1 MILSGLCLLSLAAL
15 PFLAFWP
22 VTIGRQIWAIGDLAA
37 YHHPLFV
44 VSAAQWR
51 QGHLPLWNP
60 YLFGGTPLAAAQQ
73 GGVFYPLNIVL
84 WLMFPAWRA
93 MGLSILIHLA
103 LAGLSVWIFLR
114 SLRLHPLAAWLGGV
128 VFAWGGFTMSHLG
141 HVVILRALPWIGFAL
156 HGFHGWLESRRF
168 RYLLEI
174 SASVALLCL
183 SGYIPVIIYALLLIL
198 TYFWYAAEGPW
209 RLRALAWLAL
219 SLGIGLS
226 APQLLP
232 GIELWISRD
241 FLRPGEGDFNAMTGY
256 SFHPSYLLT
265 LLFPRGRTG
274 TFAEMVGYIGTFPL
288 LLVLLSLFM
297 RQMDRMER
305 LRRFFGSWLLI
316 SLLLAMGR
324 YVPPLAA
331 FIFFMPVLGSH
342 GIPSRHL
349 LEFSFSAA
357 ILAAIGLDAWM
368 NGVEVQK
375 PTRRQIRLG
384 IVWLV
389 AWICLA
395 LVAPYTPEIP
405 PLRLPWVSLKIV
417 WQPVIFLLAGIGLL
431 VILRRVRNP
440 WGRAIGMIVLVGL
453 VLYDL
458 LDFGL
463 PLYQP
468 GLTSPDFYETA
479 PTTVQWL
486 QEHATTFY
494 PYRILSFEAT
504 GHVLEKGLGK
514 ALLAANYNA
523 AYGVESLIGHDG
535 LMLRQL
541 NEVSKGKIPA
551 WGWVAPEAVEDP
563 AFRALLDQWNVRY
576 LLIKMGRGGIL
587 ARYYPQK
594 AMVDDVEIYEN
605 TSARPRLFA
614 LVPVEGPNSNH
625 MDDPRAF
632 IDSSGKI
639 WADPPQGTRYDI
651 VLRRYS
657 GDRVEVDVSF
667 EGNALLIHSTNIVRG
682 WRVWV
687 DGKPMP
693 LIRVNK
699 AFQGVYVPEGNHR
712 VVFAYMPDSVWVG
725 MGIAGMALGGL
736 LAVWTG
742 WRVKAMLFDPTSERA
757 MR

>member
-1 MILSGLCLLSLAAL
+1 MILPGFCLLSLAAL

-22 VTIGRQIWAIGDLAA
+22 VAIGRQIWAVGDFAA

-44 VSAAQWR
+44 ASAAQWR

-73 GGVFYPLNIVL
+73 AGVFYPLNIVL
-84 WLMFPAWRA
+84 WLVFPAWRA
-93 MGLSILIHLA
+93 MGLSILIHLT
-103 LAGLSVWIFLR
+103 LAGLSVWVFLR

-141 HVVILRALPWIGFAL
+141 HIGILRALPWIGFAL
-156 HGFHGWLESRRF
+156 HGFHGWQRSGRF

-174 SASVALLCL
+174 SVSVALLCL
-183 SGYIPVIIYALLLIL
+183 SGYVQIALYALLLIL

-209 RLRALAWLAL
+209 RLRAMAWLAL
-219 SLGIGLS
+219 GSGIGLS

-232 GIELWISRD
+232 GIELWVSRA
-241 FLRPGEGDFNAMTGY
+241 FLRPGEGDFGAMTGY

-274 TFAEMVGYIGTFPL
+274 TFAEMVGYIGVVPL

-297 RQMDRMER
+297 RRKGRMER
-305 LRRFFGSWLLI
+305 LYGFFSSWFLI

-324 YVPPLAA
+324 YIPPLAA
-331 FIFFMPVLGSH
+331 LIFFMPVFGSLGV
-342 GIPSRHL
+342 PSKHL

-357 ILAAIGLDAWM
+357 ILATIGLDAWM
-368 NGVEVQK
+368 SGVEIQK

-384 IVWLV
+384 IVWII

-395 LVAPYTPEIP
+395 LIAPYAPEVP
-405 PLRLPWVSLKIV
+405 PLRLPWRSLKIV
-417 WQPVIFLLAGIGLL
+417 WQPLALVLAGAGLL
-431 VILRRVRNP
+431 VALRWAKSP
-440 WGRAIGMIVLVGL
+440 WGRVIAMVFLSGL

-463 PLYQP
+463 PIYRP
-468 GLTSPDFYETA
+468 GLTSPEFYETPPA
-479 PTTVQWL
+479 TVRWL
-486 QEHATTFY
+486 QERAPAFY
-494 PYRILSFEAT
+494 PYRILPFEAT
-504 GHVLEKGLGK
+504 GHMLERGLGK

-576 LLIKMGRGGIL
+576 LLVGAGRGGIL
-587 ARYYPQK
+587 AKYYPQV
-594 AMVDDVEIYEN
+594 ALVDSMEIYEN
-605 TSARPRLFA
+605 PRARLRLFA
-614 LVPVEGPNSNH
+614 LVPVEGPDLNPTNH
-625 MDDPRAF
+625 PGAF
-632 IDSSGKI
+632 IDSSGKL
-639 WADPPQGTRYDI
+639 WTDPPPGARYD
-651 VLRRYS
+651 VLLRGYS

-667 EGNALLIHSTNIVRG
+667 EGNALLIHSVNLVRG
-682 WRVWV
+682 WQVWV
-687 DGKPMP
+687 DGKPAP
-693 LIRVNK
+693 LVRVNGV
-699 AFQGVYVPEGNHR
+699 FQGVYVPEGDHR
-712 VVFAYMPDSVWVG
+712 VVFAYMPDSLWFGIGVG
-725 MGIAGMALGGL
+725 GVALGGL
-736 LAVWTG
+736 LAVWME
-742 WRVKAMLFDPTSERA
+742 WRRKAMPLASL
-757 MR
+757 